1 MKNSISIQIPSDIK
15 YYPIVQNALFELTKS
30 FDKENIKKL
39 DFSLKE
45 LISNSIEHAYKNR
58 EGMIDIDFHLFLHG
72 ISIDVIDRGIP
83 MSYNFLNRE
92 EHKGFQKIHELM
104 DRFTY
109 KNLGTKGKKF
119 TIFKYSSSSI
129 LDIPKRSNNDKQKI
143 VHSDQLIV
151 REFRVGDEDDISR
164 LIYENYGLSYVKDMF
179 YYPSKILE
187 YHGKK
192 FYSIVVDNGYE
203 IVGHFA
209 FVLGEDSN
217 IAEIG
222 IAVVSPA
229 YQGQGLMNRM
239 FDKLLSKAKA
249 INLDALYGEAIM
261 FHVYSQKSNL
271 KHHFYETTLEI
282 GKLVNT
288 VKLKGNALTDIEK
301 RGSVLIGY
309 KLLKPTQK
317 SLFIPTVYRDKV
329 IEIYNNCADIEYKIS
344 HKSIESAYSNIYYIF
359 EAHHNIAV
367 IVIDSY
373 NRDDFYYIFRNQLD
387 KLRAKHCDMI
397 YADINMEKISQIDEV
412 VDILNHALFF
422 FSGVML
428 LKYKGQD
435 YLQLQYKHS
444 EYIGKKNLVCYSD
457 FCKSLLQY
465 ILEDEKRV
473 RTLKGVASSVCD
485 IRDSTINIEE
495 KN

>member
-15 YYPIVQNALFELTKS
+15 YYSIVQNALFELSKS
-30 FDKENIKKL
+30 FDKKDIEMI

-45 LISNSIEHAYKNR
+45 LINNSIKHAYKNI
-58 EGMIDIDFHLFLHG
+58 EGIIDIDFHPFLHG
-72 ISIDVIDRGIP
+72 ISIDVTDRGIP
-83 MSYNFLNRE
+83 MSHHLFDKI
-92 EHKGFQKIHELM
+92 EHKGFQKIHKLM
-104 DRFTY
+104 DKFTY

-119 TIFKYSSSSI
+119 TILKYSSSSI
-129 LDIPKRSNNDKQKI
+129 EDIPKKSDNYKKEI
-143 VHSDQLIV
+143 VSIDQLVI
-151 REFRVGDEDDISR
+151 REFKAGDEDDISR

-187 YHGKK
+187 FHGKK

-209 FVLGEDSN
+209 FVFAENSN

-229 YQGQGLMNRM
+229 YQGKGLMNKM
-239 FDKLLSKAKA
+239 FDKLLAKA
-249 INLDALYGEAIM
+249 QEITLDALYGEAIM
-261 FHVYSQKSNL
+261 FHIYSQKSNI
-271 KHHFYETTLEI
+271 KHHFYETALEI

-288 VKLKGNALTDIEK
+288 VKLKGNVLADMEK
-301 RGSVLIGY
+301 RGSVLIAY
-309 KLLKPTQK
+309 KLLNFTKK
-317 SLFIPTVYRDKV
+317 NLFIPTIYKDKV
-329 IEIYNNCADIEYKIS
+329 VEIYENYADIEYQIS
-344 HKSIESAYSNIYYIF
+344 HKDIEVAYSNVYYIF
-359 EAHHNIAV
+359 EAHHNIAI

-373 NRDDFYYIFRNQLD
+373 NKDDFYYIFHSQLD

-428 LKYKGQD
+428 LKYKEQD

-444 EYIGKKNLVCYSD
+444 EDIGKKNLVCYSD
-457 FCKSLLQY
+457 FCKSLLKY
-465 ILEDEKRV
+465 ILDDEKRV
-473 RTLKGVASSVCD
+473 RELKGVANSVC
-485 IRDSTINIEE
+485 NI
-495 KN
+495 KT